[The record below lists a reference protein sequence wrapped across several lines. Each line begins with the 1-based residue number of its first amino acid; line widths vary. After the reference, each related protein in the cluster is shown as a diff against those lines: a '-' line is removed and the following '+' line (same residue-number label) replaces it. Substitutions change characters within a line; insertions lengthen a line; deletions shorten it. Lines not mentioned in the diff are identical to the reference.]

1 MGEVWTALGLS
12 LGVAAL
18 ATVGIAL
25 PAVWV
30 GTALARGRGW
40 WRTPLETVSMA
51 PLVLP
56 PVVTGY
62 ALLVLLGP
70 RGPLSGLWNAVGG
83 SPAFTTAACVLASA
97 VVSFPLFVRS
107 VRQAV
112 EAVDPGLEEAAATLG
127 ASRFRIWREV
137 TWPLSR
143 GGLIAG
149 AVLAFAR
156 SLGEFGAT
164 IVVAGNIAGQTRTL
178 PLALYR
184 WLQVPGGES
193 RALVLAGVSVLLAV
207 GTVAISEWLSRRS
220 A

>member
-1 MGEVWTALGLS
+1 MTEVLSALGLS
-12 LGVAAL
+12 VAVAMG
-18 ATVGIAL
+18 ATVSIAV
-25 PAVWV
+25 PALLV

-40 WRTPLETVSMA
+40 WRGPVETISMA

-62 ALLVLLGP
+62 GLLLLLGP
-70 RGPLSGLWNAVGG
+70 RGPLAPIWSVTGG

-97 VVSFPLFVRS
+97 VVAFPLFVRS

-112 EAVDPGLEEAAATLG
+112 EAVDPGLEEAAQTLG
-127 ASRFRIWREV
+127 ADRFRVWREV
-137 TWPLSR
+137 TWPMAR
-143 GGLIAG
+143 GGLVSG

-164 IVVAGNIAGQTRTL
+164 IVVAGNIEGQTRTL

-193 RALVLAGVSVLLAV
+193 RALALAGVSVVLAV
-207 GTVAISEWLSRRS
+207 GTIAVSEWLARRS
-220 A
+220 S